1 MFNTWDEVR
10 ELRDDLLQ
18 QTDWTQVSDVPDSVD
33 RWSWQVYRHNLR
45 NLPQKYST
53 PEEVV
58 FPEPPPA
65 SQDVSDILGQNIE

>member
-10 ELRDDLLQ
+10 AERDRILRES
-18 QTDWTQVSDVPDSVD
+18 DWTQVSDIPDSVD
-33 RWSWQVYRHNLR
+33 KWSWRVYRHNLR
-45 NLPQKYST
+45 QIPQKYAT

-65 SQDVSDILGQNIE
+65 SQDVSDILNQNVE